1 MSAVRKSVSN
11 KLKSWVSKGRIYTHF
26 FTFQQSYLSLLV
38 VNLMKIA
45 QGTRPAILATASIHV
60 WLQIPVA
67 PMLHVL

>member
-1 MSAVRKSVSN
+1 MSAVRKSVS
-11 KLKSWVSKGRIYTHF
+11 KSSNPGFQRGEFKHIF

-45 QGTRPAILATASIHV
+45 QGTKPAILATASIHAS
-60 WLQIPVA
+60 LQIPAA